1 MARRRKGR
9 PINGVILLDKPT
21 GISSNDALQKV
32 KFLIVKLDLKTP
44 GRETD
49 IAEVKIAGQ
58 PDEIAVDVVAAL
70 GGKANIKSVD
80 ACITRLRV
88 SVKDSWASRVSL

>member
-32 KFLIVKLDLKTP
+32 SESTL
-44 GRETD
+44 
-49 IAEVKIAGQ
+49 
-58 PDEIAVDVVAAL
+58 
-70 GGKANIKSVD
+70 
-80 ACITRLRV
+80 LRKQATLV
-88 SVKDSWASRVSL
+88 PWTH

>member
-1 MARRRKGR
+1 MDVHHHR
-9 PINGVILLDKPT
+9 
-21 GISSNDALQKV
+21 SNLGDAVLRLV
-32 KFLIVKLDLKTP
+32 PLPNCELDLKTP

-88 SVKDSWASRVSL
+88 SVKTLPTLMLLS